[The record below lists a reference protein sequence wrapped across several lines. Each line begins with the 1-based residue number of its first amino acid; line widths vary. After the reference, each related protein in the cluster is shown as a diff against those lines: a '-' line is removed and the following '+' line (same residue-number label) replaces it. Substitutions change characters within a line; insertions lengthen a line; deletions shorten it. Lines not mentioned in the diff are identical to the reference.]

1 MKVNRI
7 FSGIVLSLCLISCV
21 VRVVNKIDLNNYLI
35 TEFEDESDYTEG
47 KYEPF
52 TYRNYGD
59 YIEISGYYKP
69 KTDFVI
75 PAEIDG
81 LPVTSIGK
89 EAFRWSSLTSVKIPD
104 SVTNIG
110 EMAFYSCDG
119 LTSIEIPDSVT
130 TIGGSAFSN
139 CRNLTSLK
147 IPNSVTNIGSLA
159 FSDCKSLKSVIIPNS
174 VTSIGSMAFND
185 CESLK
190 SAIIPNSITSI
201 EDWTFS
207 GCESLTSVEMSDSI
221 TYIGSDAF
229 DKTLW
234 LEKKREENPLV
245 IVNNLLVDGQNCAG
259 DVVIPDGVTSICDC
273 SFSGSSLTSI
283 EIPDS
288 VTSIGNSA
296 FSCCKKLKSVKI
308 PDNVTIIDNSA
319 FSSCDSLTSV
329 EIPDSVTSIGVWAF
343 FGCKALTSVEIPDSV
358 TTIGDRAFGSTP
370 WLESKQKENPLVI
383 VNNLLI
389 DGQTCSGNVIIPD
402 GVTSIVGDAFWDCTG
417 LKSIKI
423 PDSVTSIGCQAFF
436 GCTGLKSVEIPAS
449 VTSIE
454 HMAFQN
460 CKKLKK
466 VTVLNPECDFNIAF
480 SNGDKNYQYYF
491 NGTIYGY
498 ENSTAQDVQKYG
510 YKFESLG
517 KAPERNT
524 GEINKEGGI
533 D

>member
-159 FSDCKSLKSVIIPNS
+159 FSDCKSLKSIIIPNS

-245 IVNNLLVDGQNCAG
+245 IVNNLLIDGQNCAG
-259 DVVIPDGVTSICDC
+259 DVVIPDGVTSIC
-273 SFSGSSLTSI
+273 
-283 EIPDS
+283 
-288 VTSIGNSA
+288 
-296 FSCCKKLKSVKI
+296 
-308 PDNVTIIDNSA
+308 
-319 FSSCDSLTSV
+319 
-329 EIPDSVTSIGVWAF
+329 
-343 FGCKALTSVEIPDSV
+343 
-358 TTIGDRAFGSTP
+358 
-370 WLESKQKENPLVI
+370 
-383 VNNLLI
+383 
-389 DGQTCSGNVIIPD
+389 
-402 GVTSIVGDAFWDCTG
+402 
-417 LKSIKI
+417 
-423 PDSVTSIGCQAFF
+423 
-436 GCTGLKSVEIPAS
+436 
-449 VTSIE
+449 
-454 HMAFQN
+454 
-460 CKKLKK
+460 
-466 VTVLNPECDFNIAF
+466 
-480 SNGDKNYQYYF
+480 
-491 NGTIYGY
+491 
-498 ENSTAQDVQKYG
+498 
-510 YKFESLG
+510 
-517 KAPERNT
+517 
-524 GEINKEGGI
+524 
-533 D
+533 